1 MMYYRIA
8 FQAEQ
13 APTWTWKST
22 ALTELATVFGFLR
35 LYRALPPHRLRVFS
49 SPAKEDLNE
58 QLAREN
64 EEGAS
69 QSVTAAQFLQE
80 RKIHLFAGE
89 MSARVAGA
97 AGERPAMV
105 SVAESR
111 YRSFHEGNT
120 SEPSLDERRT
130 SALER
135 RRGELERGPGGDHDM
150 VYIFVLPTPLP
161 QLRVWVRLLASVQ
174 HGDLQ
179 P

>member
-22 ALTELATVFGFLR
+22 VLTELAAVFGFLR

-58 QLAREN
+58 QLACEN
-64 EEGAS
+64 KEGAS
-69 QSVTAAQFLQE
+69 QSVTAARFLQE
-80 RKIHLFAGE
+80 RKIHLWAIPE
-89 MSARVAGA
+89 ETSACAV
-97 AGERPAMV
+97 GERPATV
-105 SVAESR
+105 SVTESR
-111 YRSFHEGNT
+111 CHPWHESDTREG
-120 SEPSLDERRT
+120 SLDERST
-130 SALER
+130 SVLER

-150 VYIFVLPTPLP
+150 VYIFVLPTSLP

>member
-1 MMYYRIA
+1 
-8 FQAEQ
+8 
-13 APTWTWKST
+13 
-22 ALTELATVFGFLR
+22 VFGFLR

-69 QSVTAAQFLQE
+69 QSVTAARFLQE

-89 MSARVAGA
+89 PSASAAGA

-105 SVAESR
+105 SVAENRSR
-111 YRSFHEGNT
+111 TIHEGNT
-120 SEPSLDERRT
+120 SGPYLDESRT

-135 RRGELERGPGGDHDM
+135 RRQELERGPGGDHDR
-150 VYIFVLPTPLP
+150 VYNFVLPTSLP

-174 HGDLQ
+174 LRELQ

>member
-80 RKIHLFAGE
+80 RKIHLWAIPE
-89 MSARVAGA
+89 EKSACAV
-97 AGERPAMV
+97 GERLAMV

-111 YRSFHEGNT
+111 HRSFHESHAREG
-120 SEPSLDERRT
+120 SLDEWRT
-130 SALER
+130 SALEH
-135 RRGELERGPGGDHDM
+135 RRGELERGSGGDHDLPYRFTRPSSM
-150 VYIFVLPTPLP
+150 PQVLAWMKLLVRVQDGTLLP
-161 QLRVWVRLLASVQ
+161 
-174 HGDLQ
+174 
-179 P
+179 

>member
-13 APTWTWKST
+13 SPTWTWKST
-22 ALTELATVFGFLR
+22 VLTELAAVFGFLR

-49 SPAKEDLNE
+49 SPTKEDLNE
-58 QLAREN
+58 QLACEN

-80 RKIHLFAGE
+80 RKIHLFPGE
-89 MSARVAGA
+89 TSASV

-111 YRSFHEGNT
+111 CRSFHEGNT
-120 SEPSLDERRT
+120 REPSLDERRT

-135 RRGELERGPGGDHDM
+135 RRGELEQGPGGDHDLPYRFTLPASM
-150 VYIFVLPTPLP
+150 PQVLAWMKLLVRVQDGTLLP
-161 QLRVWVRLLASVQ
+161 
-174 HGDLQ
+174 
-179 P
+179 

>member
-80 RKIHLFAGE
+80 RKIHLWAIPE
-89 MSARVAGA
+89 EKSACAV
-97 AGERPAMV
+97 GERLAMV

-111 YRSFHEGNT
+111 CRSFHEGNT
-120 SEPSLDERRT
+120 REPSLDERRT

-135 RRGELERGPGGDHDM
+135 RRGELERGSGGDHDLPYRFTRPSSM
-150 VYIFVLPTPLP
+150 PQVLAWMKLLVRVQDGTLLP
-161 QLRVWVRLLASVQ
+161 
-174 HGDLQ
+174 
-179 P
+179 

>member
-89 MSARVAGA
+89 TSASVAGA

-111 YRSFHEGNT
+111 CRSFHEGNT
-120 SEPSLDERRT
+120 REPSLDEWRT

-135 RRGELERGPGGDHDM
+135 RRGELERGSGGDHDLPYRFTRPSSM
-150 VYIFVLPTPLP
+150 PQVLAWMKLLVRVQDGTLLP
-161 QLRVWVRLLASVQ
+161 
-174 HGDLQ
+174 
-179 P
+179 